1 MIKSMRI
8 VKLPKRLRYRSPL
21 TRAYV
26 NHMGNAIANRIERRI
41 KRRGVDGE
49 GKKLPPLADTGKV
62 IVSQGDKVMGRL
74 AKNRKSGYVADSY
87 KEAKAKLTGRSP
99 NRDGSLS
106 GAMWESIVIAFSRNK
121 KGGWITIKFSKKDK
135 NKKYYTGKITKTGK
149 RSTRSFGNRDK
160 ATLMMR
166 KGGRYGGRVM
176 FELMSMAPREI
187 MQIADDVLARI
198 RLL

>member
-49 GKKLPPLADTGKV
+49 GKKLPPLARGGKV
-62 IVSQGDKVMGRL
+62 IVP
-74 AKNRKSGYVADSY
+74 KNNRQYRKTGYVADSY
-87 KEAKAKLTGRSP
+87 PEAKKTIPGATAK
-99 NRDGSLS
+99 RDGHLT
-106 GAMWESIVIAFSRNK
+106 GAMWGSIAISFTKNRRGGFIRVRFAGTDKANK
-121 KGGWITIKFSKKDK
+121 YWS
-135 NKKYYTGKITKTGK
+135 GKLTKTGK
-149 RSTRSFGNRDK
+149 RAMRSVRNRDK
-160 ATLMMR
+160 ATGMMR
-166 KGGRYGGRVM
+166 RGGGVSGSVM